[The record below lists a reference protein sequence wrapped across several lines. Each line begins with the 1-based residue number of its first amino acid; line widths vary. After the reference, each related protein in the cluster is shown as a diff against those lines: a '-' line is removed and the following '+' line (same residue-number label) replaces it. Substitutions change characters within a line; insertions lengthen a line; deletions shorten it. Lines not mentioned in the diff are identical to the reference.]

1 MLTKPCI
8 LSSGLKVAMADSP
21 AADPEK
27 GLQNVK
33 RTSGWYLAPEKGLQ
47 TLHVELYSQ
56 ILF

>member
-33 RTSGWYLAPEKGLQ
+33 RTSGWYLAPEKGMA
-47 TLHVELYSQ
+47 HAKA
-56 ILF
+56 